1 MVPFHWSPELVGL
14 GLSFIGLTEFN
25 SVLFRAPGFI
35 VSPVGKGGKK
45 KKKEKVKEGKRNR
58 KGMEGRKEEGI
69 K

>member
-1 MVPFHWSPELVGL
+1 MH
-14 GLSFIGLTEFN
+14 LTVSN

-58 KGMEGRKEEGI
+58 KGQEGSKKKE
-69 K
+69 